1 MAKSSFMAVI
11 YARKVESGA
20 WKLED
25 VPALWRD
32 EVKAILKKN
41 ASKKMK

>member
-1 MAKSSFMAVI
+1 MAAI
-11 YARKVESGA
+11 YTQLVRIGA

-32 EVKAILKKN
+32 EVAALLNK
-41 ASKKMK
+41 